1 MAATEVVARFTA
13 DISDVQSKMRLASG
27 AFSAVG
33 EAAAFSSKRI
43 AQVGQSLADAG
54 AKMTVGLTLPLGGL
68 AIAAGNAAMSFET
81 NMSKITGLVGIAS
94 DEVARLGDEVL
105 GMAGAVGKSPDELAA
120 GLFVVTS
127 AGLRGAEAMATLS
140 NSAKAGA
147 AGLGETND
155 IARAVAG
162 ALSAYGSEVLS
173 ASAATDAIVATARAG
188 NFETS
193 QFAAAIGRVLPFAKQ
208 AGASFQDMGGAVA
221 LLTRVNGNA
230 AESITQIQALF
241 RAVVV
246 PTEEAKTALQDVGM
260 SAQFLRESIASQGL
274 PATLAMLDKALGGN
288 REQLGRLLGSSE
300 AASAAFQILD
310 ADAQT
315 IKDTFG
321 VVANSA
327 GMTAEAFGVVSGTSA
342 FQVNQALSE
351 LKATLIDLGQQ
362 FLPIIKSVADFV
374 TANLRAFGSLYGPI
388 KTVITV
394 MGGFLAVLGPI
405 LFVVGKLIV
414 VFSTLLSLMLKTRA
428 IAAMRAAFMGLRG
441 EMAAARTSMQQTKG
455 TMASM
460 GVAAQAAKLAVA
472 TSFKAIG
479 AAAKGLLASLGPI
492 GIAMVVLG
500 AAFEILVGKAAG
512 TEHHLANLRDEI
524 DATANTM
531 TGAGKVFIATELRH
545 NISGEDIAMLETY
558 GISISG
564 FIAAL
569 EVGGPALDDYRRKIE
584 EMRDTQRNSGG
595 LFDTGAFAIGNANS
609 ARVLENTL
617 IGMIDQVDNAKQV
630 NLDYAK
636 SVVEVAAMATAA
648 DAMRTSATVAAAQA
662 AGMAAGPTKNLAGA
676 LGEVRNAAGEV
687 VTELQFMQD
696 EMESFLVVTGQISAV
711 DAAAA
716 SIDNLGKAAVDFG
729 TNLMGQTPKARD
741 FRGQVVAAFESSAEA
756 AASLSDHL
764 PTQRAIFTGE
774 LIKIVAA
781 LRASGVKP
789 ADIEAFLGAMDSL
802 PASVSDIM
810 RSAAKAIGDTDFKT
824 EIEKAFKKSVK
835 NGTPMTADTMERLAV
850 GASKAA
856 KEKLGLTLEP
866 ELASIIKSGT
876 TALRPTAFNNGALVG
891 TSIGSGTANG
901 ILRSSPIVNAAI
913 ERVIESA
920 HAAAKAKALS
930 TSPSELFARFGDD
943 IGAGVARGIA
953 RSGGKVN
960 QAAAELVLGLTR
972 AFNQVFAPSM
982 GEVQSAFVEA
992 LAGIPRVVEAERVL
1006 QDASFALADARD
1018 GVADAEKALAEA
1030 RKEGS
1035 AREVAA
1041 AERDL
1046 ARAKR
1051 DVTDATKGLAAAQKM
1066 LGMAEYVAE
1075 NRKAIQALQD
1085 LGKAYDYIMAKMES
1099 VKQPIQDLTDLT
1111 SQPFGQSSD
1120 ILKAFGSS
1128 SDIGSVISM
1137 YDRLK
1142 NTVRD
1147 AYAVITDPKIVGGRA
1162 AARNRAELR
1171 ATQEEL
1177 RALASEAVQLR
1188 EDYAANAQAIVDLD
1202 KAYGKEV
1209 KGVNDAYD
1217 VLDQAAAASIDSI
1230 ETRWSNTIPGL
1241 ESALKDTTA
1250 AFDKEN
1256 AVLQRLITERDQFLD
1271 SIRSGFRSFVNNLS
1285 FESRAATKAI
1295 MRETKTLADGVTVTL
1310 EREIEAGG
1318 GPASIR
1324 ASLQER
1330 LEAVREFSRNIRT
1343 LMERGLDPS
1352 LVRDFVSAGVS
1363 GAGEAAAA
1371 LASGSQEDLAAIN
1384 KIQSE
1389 LLSEADG
1396 FASYASA
1403 QFHDIAIAQQ
1413 EAIVGP
1419 LEVARD
1425 MAQEALKIAND
1436 ARDAELKAAREHAD
1450 QLKKDRRDDLKAAE
1464 GIFNAERDRLVGEG
1478 IRLQGEMDR
1487 VAAEIEAIITR
1498 VAGETALA
1506 SANAAKR
1513 AAQNLITEFQKSY
1526 PQVAK
1531 TLGKLMDAL
1540 AASMNR
1546 TAQIVVR
1553 TVYEAGNPLP
1563 RRAMGGPVR
1572 ASTAYLVGERGP
1584 EVFVPNFSG
1593 NIIPNMGSVPSM
1605 GPRATSAKGGGST
1618 YQITVNAG
1626 VGDPREIGRVTV
1638 EAIQAYERSN
1648 GRVFASA

>member
-27 AFSAVG
+27 AFNAVG

-43 AQVGQSLADAG
+43 AAVGQSMADAG

-68 AIAAGNAAMSFET
+68 AVASANAAMSFET
-81 NMSKITGLVGIAS
+81 NMSKITGLVGIAA

-260 SAQFLRESIASQGL
+260 SAQFLRDSIASQGL

-288 REQLGRLLGSSE
+288 REQLGRLLGSAE

-310 ADAQT
+310 ADSQT

-342 FQVNQALSE
+342 FQVNQAMSE
-351 LKATLIDLGQQ
+351 LKATLIDLGNQ
-362 FLPIIKSVADFV
+362 FLPIIKSIADFV
-374 TANLRAFGSLYGPI
+374 TANLRAFSSLPGPI
-388 KTVITV
+388 KTTITV
-394 MGGFLAVLGPI
+394 MAGFLAVLGPI

-428 IAAMRAAFMGLRG
+428 VAAMRAAFLGLRG
-441 EMAAARTSMQQTKG
+441 EMAAARVSMQQTKG

-460 GVAAQAAKLAVA
+460 GVAAKAASLAVV

-492 GIAMVVLG
+492 GIAMLALG
-500 AAFEILVGKAAG
+500 AVFEVLVGQAAG
-512 TEHHLANLRDEI
+512 TAHHLANLRDEI
-524 DATANTM
+524 DATTGKM
-531 TGAGKVFIATELRH
+531 TEAGKVFIATELRH
-545 NISGEDIAMLETY
+545 NISKDDLAMMESY

-564 FIAAL
+564 FISAL
-569 EVGGPALDDYRRKIE
+569 EQGGPALDEYRNKIT
-584 EMRDTQRNSGG
+584 EMQEAQKQADGVFG
-595 LFDTGAFAIGNANS
+595 TGFLNVGTVQSVNVIVS
-609 ARVLENTL
+609 TL
-617 IGMIDQVDNAKQV
+617 DGMIGQYENAKLAGQ
-630 NLDYAK
+630 DYAK
-636 SVVEVAAMATAA
+636 SVEETAAAATAA
-648 DAMRTSATVAAAQA
+648 DALMTSATVAAAHA
-662 AGMAAGPTKNLAGA
+662 AGMAAGPTKQLAGA
-676 LGEVRNAAGEV
+676 LGEVRDAAGEV
-687 VTELQFMQD
+687 VTELQFMQA
-696 EMESFLVVTGQISAV
+696 EMESWLAVTGQISAV

-716 SIDNLGKAAVDFG
+716 SIDNLGKASVDFG
-729 TNLMGQTPKARD
+729 TDLMGQTPKARD
-741 FRGQVVAAFESSAEA
+741 FRAQVVSAFEDSANA
-756 AASLSDHL
+756 AASLSDDI

-774 LIKIVAA
+774 LIKIVNA
-781 LRASGVKP
+781 LKASGVKP
-789 ADIEAFLGAMDSL
+789 KDIEAFLGAMDTL

-810 RSAAKAIGDTDFKT
+810 RSAAKAVGDTDFKSN
-824 EIEKAFKKSVK
+824 IEKAFQKSVK
-835 NGTPMTADTMERLAV
+835 AGAPMTADAMARLAD
-850 GASKAA
+850 GASKSA
-856 KEKLGLTLEP
+856 KEQLGLTLEP

-876 TALRPTAFNNGALVG
+876 TALRPTAFNNGVLTG
-891 TSIGSGTANG
+891 KSIGSGAAFG
-901 ILRSSPIVNAAI
+901 ISQSSPIVQAAVA
-913 ERVIESA
+913 RVMA
-920 HAAAKAKALS
+920 QAKAAADAAVEAD
-930 TSPSELFARFGDD
+930 SPSKLFARTGDD
-943 IGAGVARGIA
+943 IGSGVALGITRSAGKVKESVTKLA
-953 RSGGKVN
+953 RS
-960 QAAAELVLGLTR
+960 LTT
-972 AFNQVFAPSM
+972 
-982 GEVQSAFVEA
+982 AFVSA
-992 LAGIPRVVEAERVL
+992 LQG
-1006 QDASFALADARD
+1006 DS
-1018 GVADAEKALAEA
+1018 
-1030 RKEGS
+1030 GS
-1035 AREVAA
+1035 VAA
-1041 AERDL
+1041 AINEVFGSIPAVKTPLEDAL
-1046 ARAKR
+1046 GVKGAEKFIKNNKKALTELLSVAEQI
-1051 DVTDATKGLAAAQKM
+1051 DVIMDKLRSAGEAAAT
-1066 LGMAEYVAE
+1066 LAS
-1075 NRKAIQALQD
+1075 LT
-1085 LGKAYDYIMAKMES
+1085 AK
-1099 VKQPIQDLTDLT
+1099 
-1111 SQPFGQSSD
+1111 PFGRPSE
-1120 ILKAFGSS
+1120 IAEIFGSS
-1128 SDIGSVISM
+1128 SDLNSVIDG
-1137 YDRLK
+1137 YLNLRQVV
-1142 NTVRD
+1142 TD
-1147 AYAVITDPKIVGGRA
+1147 AYAVLTDPDIVGGKA
-1162 AARNRAELR
+1162 AARNRAALR
-1171 ATQEEL
+1171 ATQKEL
-1177 RALASEAVQLR
+1177 RALATEAVNLHKAY
-1188 EDYAANAQAIVDLD
+1188 EANAQAIVDLD
-1202 KAYGKEV
+1202 KEYGEEV
-1209 KGVNDAYD
+1209 KGINDAYD
-1217 VLDQAAAASIDSI
+1217 VLDKAAAASIQSI
-1230 ETRWSNTIPGL
+1230 EDRWNNTIPGL
-1241 ESALKDTTA
+1241 ETALRDTTA

-1271 SIRSGFRSFVNNLS
+1271 GIRSGFRSFVNNLS

-1330 LEAVREFSRNIRT
+1330 LDAVREFSRNIRT

-1363 GAGEAAAA
+1363 GAGDAAAA
-1371 LASGSQEDLAAIN
+1371 LAAGSQEDLAAIN
-1384 KIQSE
+1384 TIQSE

-1403 QFHDIAIAQQ
+1403 QWHDIAIAQQ

-1425 MAQEALKIAND
+1425 MAQDALKIAND
-1436 ARDAELKAAREHAD
+1436 ARDSELKAAREHAD
-1450 QLKKDRRDDLKAAE
+1450 ALKDQRRTDLETAE
-1464 GIFNAERDRLVGEG
+1464 REYNTERDRLLAEG
-1478 IRLQGEMDR
+1478 VRLQGEMDR
-1487 VAAEIEAIITR
+1487 VAAEIQAIIRR
-1498 VAGETALA
+1498 VAEETALA
-1506 SANAAKR
+1506 SARAAKR
-1513 AAQNLITEFQKSY
+1513 AAENLVKEFEKSY
-1526 PQVAK
+1526 PEVAK
-1531 TLGKLMDAL
+1531 KLGKLMDAL

-1546 TAQIVVR
+1546 SAQIVVR

-1605 GPRATSAKGGGST
+1605 GPRSVSANGGGST